1 MLVSLWLIRVYKHFI
16 RLWFDESSKSWLCPS
31 SLFTVLHISWIFPR
45 SWTAFL
51 HIRTHIHTIHTNKH
65 THTHIHTIHP
75 NKHTH
80 TRTYIQLTQTN
91 THTHAHAHLHTIH
104 THSKCRCS
112 IFPIIL
118 YFGFGR
124 IMIGTL
130 WIGCGWGWWGL
141 NSLRALRTNLT
152 KYGGP
157 VHASCD
163 LFDMLDQAPISG
175 ISSPIS
181 FKMDARK
188 RWQRRDKQRTHKSRE
203 IKLFHGDV
211 SFL

>member
-1 MLVSLWLIRVYKHFI
+1 MKVQNPDCVLLPCSQCCTSL
-16 RLWFDESSKSWLCPS
+16 
-31 SLFTVLHISWIFPR
+31 R
-45 SWTAFL
+45 SFHAHEQPFSTY
-51 HIRTHIHTIHTNKH
+51 
-65 THTHIHTIHP
+65 
-75 NKHTH
+75 
-80 TRTYIQLTQTN
+80 TRTYIQFTQTN
-91 THTHAHAHLHTIH
+91 KHTRTRIHTHTHAHLHTIH
-104 THSKCRCS
+104 THSKCKCS

-124 IMIGTL
+124 IMIGML

-152 KYGGP
+152 KYGCP

-181 FKMDARK
+181 FKMVARK

-203 IKLFHGDV
+203 IKLFDGDV
-211 SFL
+211 SFLQVTNMSSYTSRFVKRPFQILKQMIIHKRKRAQ